1 MSLFCHSGVDIIK
14 PQSRENTTLTSTK
27 YEKTERSKGVII
39 MNTKKRILAIAGATV
54 IAATAVTTAAVS
66 AKTINADNNGTKIV
80 VKNKTTDEIV
90 KKDMSYNSKYNL
102 DYIKIDDAKAG
113 DYEIKVTDSKGNEKV
128 TNFGFDADKGVTE
141 NIVIKCSR
149 DSKSIDIVPFDGAMG
164 EETYDV
170 SLFISGENSGV
181 NMGMIKVDD
190 DTYYAVA
197 DDLDDGDYTAVVN
210 NKGRDSEESKFGV
223 SGDGT
228 ATSFI
233 VKYSA
238 KTNKLD
244 VEAISFESS
253 EAVMAVK
260 NTETGKT
267 IMRELK
273 AADSGNFAGLADT
286 SEGTYEI
293 SVITK
298 DGVVDTFTTTSTT
311 QTETFVELNPTTSQV
326 TYFSM

>member
-1 MSLFCHSGVDIIK
+1 
-14 PQSRENTTLTSTK
+14 
-27 YEKTERSKGVII
+27 
-39 MNTKKRILAIAGATV
+39 MNTKKRILTIAGATV
-54 IAATAVTTAAVS
+54 IAATAVATAAVS
-66 AKTINADNNGTKIV
+66 AKTKSADKDDTKIV
-80 VKNKTTDEIV
+80 VKNKTTNEIL
-90 KKDMSYNSKYNL
+90 KKDMSYDSKYNL
-102 DYIKIDDAKAG
+102 DYIKVDNAKAG
-113 DYEIKVTDSKGNEKV
+113 EYEVKVTDSKGNEKI

-141 NIVIKCSR
+141 NIVIKWSR

-170 SLFISGENSGV
+170 SLFVSGKDSGV

-190 DTYYAVA
+190 DTYYAIV

-210 NKGRDSEESKFGV
+210 NNGEDSEECNFGV
-223 SGDGT
+223 YGDDT

-233 VKYSA
+233 VKYSS
-238 KTNKLD
+238 KTNKVD
-244 VEAISFESS
+244 VEAISFESAD
-253 EAVMAVK
+253 AVAAVK

-273 AADSGNFAGLADT
+273 ATDSGNFAGLVDT
-286 SEGTYEI
+286 SNGTYEI

-298 DGVVDTFTTTSTT
+298 DGVVDTFTTTNSA

-326 TYFSM
+326 TYLSM